1 MDPVALGHPDHA
13 VQADDDGDGL
23 ITIEL
28 AFDIVRRDNGARI
41 LATSGSMPIADSSTG
56 ALVKAV
62 ARGYAWRRKLLN
74 GSASSIADI
83 AKTEGI
89 SHRYVARLVR
99 LGFLAPD
106 IIAAILSN
114 RQPVQLTV
122 DRLRGPIPFD
132 WDEQRR
138 SFGFDVS
145 KRAY

>member
-13 VQADDDGDGL
+13 VRADHDRDGL

-28 AFDIVRRDNGARI
+28 PFDIVRRDNGARI

-56 ALVKAV
+56 ALVRAV

-106 IIAAILSN
+106 HRSHSLKSTACPINGRSAARPYPL
-114 RQPVQLTV
+114 RLGRAAPTV
-122 DRLRGPIPFD
+122 RI
-132 WDEQRR
+132 
-138 SFGFDVS
+138 
-145 KRAY
+145 